1 MIINGKQ
8 TGINNSYYIIYTM
21 VKYLVGILCSS
32 NVRLLRETVNSVINQ
47 INFDDYHIF
56 IIVNTLD
63 EVFYQDVIR
72 EFGYNKH
79 EKLKKII
86 RTESNGSPGKGHNSV
101 LEIFYNNHKYEN
113 LIKVDGDDFL
123 FPCAI
128 ERINNIQT
136 EEGSD
141 VVTLVGNCCL
151 SNTIFEYNKQRKI
164 DPDTD
169 MYCRD
174 YNIQLGFHIQ
184 EVSNIRQ
191 IDDGYNTLTLTPLRL
206 LCVNRKILSKYM
218 KLYNDDMYKGV
229 DIEYCVIFYKE
240 LQNPDYKIT
249 HLSDPYIYLYNGIN
263 DDSVTKHHDDNV
275 GVYTHDKNIRDGLLT
290 KYGLTYYKISDIN
303 ITVYQNK
310 IKENVNPDIIDKFYD
325 KTLFALIRIN
335 NEYIRPE

>member
-1 MIINGKQ
+1 MVNS
-8 TGINNSYYIIYTM
+8 INNIYYILYTM
-21 VKYLVGILCSS
+21 VKYLVSILCSS
-32 NVRLLRETVNSVINQ
+32 NIRLLRETVNSVINQ

-56 IIVNTLD
+56 IVVNTLD

-101 LEIFYNNHKYEN
+101 LEIFYNNYNYEN

-123 FPCAI
+123 FPYAI

-136 EEGSD
+136 EEKSD
-141 VVTLVGNCCL
+141 VITLVGNCSV
-151 SNTIFEYNKQRKI
+151 SNTIFKYNKQRKV

-184 EVSNIRQ
+184 EVNNIRQ
-191 IDDGYNTLTLTPLRL
+191 IDDGFDTLTITPLRL

-218 KLYNDDMYKGV
+218 KLYNDEMYKGV

-240 LQNPDYKIT
+240 LRNPDYKIT

-263 DDSVTKHHDDNV
+263 DDSVTKHHDNNI
-275 GVYTHDKNIRDGLLT
+275 GIFNHDKNIRDNLLK
-290 KYGLTYYKISDIN
+290 KYDLTDYKISNIN
-303 ITVYQNK
+303 ITVYQDK
-310 IKENVNPDIIDKFYD
+310 LKENANPGIIDNFYD
-325 KTLFALIRIN
+325 KTLFSLILIDN
-335 NEYIRPE
+335 QYISH

>member
-1 MIINGKQ
+1 
-8 TGINNSYYIIYTM
+8 M

-63 EVFYQDVIR
+63 EIFYQDVIR

-79 EKLKKII
+79 EKLTKII

-136 EEGSD
+136 KENSD
-141 VVTLVGNCCL
+141 VITLVGNC
-151 SNTIFEYNKQRKI
+151 SVNNTIFKYNKQRKI

-174 YNIQLGFHIQ
+174 YNIQLGFNIQ
-184 EVSNIRQ
+184 EVNNIRQ
-191 IDDGYNTLTLTPLRL
+191 LSEGYNILTATPLRL

-218 KLYNDDMYKGV
+218 KLYNDDMYNGV

-240 LQNPDYKIT
+240 MRNTDYMIT
-249 HLSDPYIYLYNGIN
+249 HLSDPYIYLYNRIN
-263 DDSVTKHHDDNV
+263 DNSVTKRHNNNI
-275 GVYTHDKNIRDGLLT
+275 GFFNHDKNIRECLLQ
-290 KYGLTYYKISDIN
+290 KYDLTDYKISDIN
-303 ITVYQNK
+303 IIVYQNK
-310 IKENVNPDIIDKFYD
+310 IKDNVNPDIIDKFYD
-325 KTLFALIRIN
+325 KTLFSLIRIN
-335 NEYIRPE
+335 NEYIRHQ

>member
-1 MIINGKQ
+1 MI
-8 TGINNSYYIIYTM
+8 
-21 VKYLVGILCSS
+21 KYLVGILCSS
-32 NVRLLRETVNSVINQ
+32 NIRLLRETLNSVINQ
-47 INFDDYHIF
+47 KNFDDYHIF

-72 EFGYNKH
+72 EFGNNKH

-101 LEIFYNNHKYEN
+101 LELFYNNYNYEN

-123 FPCAI
+123 FPSAI

-136 EEGSD
+136 GENSD
-141 VVTLVGNCCL
+141 AITLVGNCSI
-151 SNTIFEYNKQRKI
+151 SNSVFEYSKHRKVNQ
-164 DPDTD
+164 DTNI
-169 MYCRD
+169 YYRD

-184 EVSNIRQ
+184 EVGNIRQ

-218 KLYNDDMYKGV
+218 KLYNDEMYKGV

-240 LQNPDYKIT
+240 LQNPEYKIT

-263 DDSVTKHHDDNV
+263 SDSVSKCHDENV
-275 GVYTHDKNIRDGLLT
+275 GVFYHDKNIRDALLK
-290 KYGLTYYKISDIN
+290 KYDLTDYNISNIN
-303 ITVYQNK
+303 VTVYQDKLND
-310 IKENVNPDIIDKFYD
+310 EIDSDMIDSFYD
-325 KTLFALIRIN
+325 ITLFTVIRIN
-335 NEYIRPE
+335 NEYIHP

>member
-1 MIINGKQ
+1 
-8 TGINNSYYIIYTM
+8 M

-32 NVRLLRETVNSVINQ
+32 NIRLLRETVNSVINQ

-63 EVFYQDVIR
+63 EIFYQDVIR

-101 LEIFYNNHKYEN
+101 LEIFYNNHNYEN

-123 FPCAI
+123 FPYAI

-136 EEGSD
+136 EEKSD
-141 VVTLVGNCCL
+141 VITLVGNCIV
-151 SNTIFEYNKQRKI
+151 SNTIFKYNKQIKI

-184 EVSNIRQ
+184 EVNNIRQ
-191 IDDGYNTLTLTPLRL
+191 IDDVFDTLTLTPLRL
-206 LCVNRKILSKYM
+206 LSVNRKILSKYM
-218 KLYNDDMYKGV
+218 KLYNDEMYKEV
-229 DIEYCVIFYKE
+229 DIDYCVIFYKE
-240 LQNPDYKIT
+240 MHNTDYTIT

-263 DDSVTKHHDDNV
+263 DDSVTNHHDNNI
-275 GVYTHDKNIRDGLLT
+275 GIFNHDKNIRDNLLK
-290 KYGLTYYKISDIN
+290 KYDLTDYKISNIN
-303 ITVYQNK
+303 IIVYQNK

-335 NEYIRPE
+335 NEYIHH

>member
-1 MIINGKQ
+1 
-8 TGINNSYYIIYTM
+8 M

-32 NVRLLRETVNSVINQ
+32 NVRLLRETVNSVTNQ

-56 IIVNTLD
+56 IVVNTLD

-101 LEIFYNNHKYEN
+101 LEIFYNNYNYEN

-123 FPCAI
+123 FPYAI

-136 EEGSD
+136 EEKSD
-141 VVTLVGNCCL
+141 VITLVGNCSV
-151 SNTIFEYNKQRKI
+151 SNTIFKYNKQRKV

-184 EVSNIRQ
+184 EVNNIRQ
-191 IDDGYNTLTLTPLRL
+191 IDDGFDTLTITPLRL

-218 KLYNDDMYKGV
+218 KLYNDEMYKGV

-240 LQNPDYKIT
+240 LRNPDYKIT

-263 DDSVTKHHDDNV
+263 DDSVTKHHDNNI
-275 GVYTHDKNIRDGLLT
+275 GIFNHDKNIRDNLLK
-290 KYGLTYYKISDIN
+290 KYDLTDYKISNIN
-303 ITVYQNK
+303 ITVYQDK
-310 IKENVNPDIIDKFYD
+310 LKENANPGIIDNFYD
-325 KTLFALIRIN
+325 KTLFSLILIDN
-335 NEYIRPE
+335 QYISH